1 MSDSQAA
8 KDEWPSAEE
17 KAKNIAQAKALRVQ
31 AEKGGLRFSAYLP
44 PGLAGWLLGLI
55 EKGTF
60 HDPSEAV
67 FVILGEHQ
75 DLVAMLSAVLR
86 SDRAV
91 QMSIAIVRTFVRMR
105 ELMAANK
112 DIAARVEKLERGH
125 DRTASVI
132 EVLVEDIDRLAREV
146 KGMKALSPA
155 TKRRIGF
162 IIDDE

>member
-44 PGLAGWLLGLI
+44 PGLADWLLGLI
-55 EKGTF
+55 ENGTF

-75 DLVAMLSAVLR
+75 DLEPHTDLR
-86 SDRAV
+86 REILARSLQATIDDPRP
-91 QMSIAIVRTFVRMR
+91 SIPAEEVFKELR
-105 ELMAANK
+105 ELRALPLEPA
-112 DIAARVEKLERGH
+112 VWEK
-125 DRTASVI
+125 
-132 EVLVEDIDRLAREV
+132 
-146 KGMKALSPA
+146 
-155 TKRRIGF
+155 
-162 IIDDE
+162 

>member
-44 PGLAGWLLGLI
+44 PGLADWLLGLI

-67 FVILGEHQ
+67 LVI
-75 DLVAMLSAVLR
+75 
-86 SDRAV
+86 
-91 QMSIAIVRTFVRMR
+91 
-105 ELMAANK
+105 
-112 DIAARVEKLERGH
+112 
-125 DRTASVI
+125 
-132 EVLVEDIDRLAREV
+132 
-146 KGMKALSPA
+146 PW
-155 TKRRIGF
+155 
-162 IIDDE
+162 